1 MKGEANIRQTPC
13 FAHRGAGASI
23 ALSLFLSLGTILA
36 GCSIPSSGLT
46 TPTNRYALLIGVQDY
61 PGTNNDLYYP
71 DDDANAMNTLL
82 SAQGWTVRSVLL
94 NGSATHDNIRLEI
107 NALSTDSN
115 ATILVYYSGH
125 GSDYTGT
132 PSIIPYD
139 GLTISDNFDTTN
151 WITPATLTNWI
162 AAVPAKHRLLILDSC
177 FSGGFTLGN
186 GSIDTA
192 QADYSQYNYQTWD
205 KTLLLGALSKFGAMV
220 ADNLSTYG
228 DQEVLALSASGSEE
242 VSWEDG
248 AVQQGVFTNYL
259 LEAAE
264 SGDVD
269 GDGYVTVNEAYAYT
283 KQQIR
288 KNWNIDYAYSFYPDE
303 WDFLPHISGGTGD
316 LVLYDNPG
324 P

>member
-1 MKGEANIRQTPC
+1 MKGEANIRQTSYI
-13 FAHRGAGASI
+13 AYRDAGASI
-23 ALSLFLSLGTILA
+23 ALILVLSLGTILA

-61 PGTNNDLYYP
+61 QTVTPDLKYP
-71 DDDANAMNTLL
+71 DDDATGMKAMLE
-82 SAQGWTVRSVLL
+82 AQGWTSVTTLI
-94 NGSATHDNIRLEI
+94 NSEATYASIKTHIE
-107 NALSTDSN
+107 ALSTDPS

-125 GSDYTGT
+125 GSIDEATGT
-132 PSIIPYD
+132 AYILPYD
-139 GLTISDNFDTTN
+139 VTWPVDAK
-151 WITPATLTNWI
+151 WITPATLTNWL
-162 AAVPAKHRLLILDSC
+162 AAVPAKHRMLILDSC
-177 FSGGFTLGN
+177 YSGGFTLGD
-186 GSIDTA
+186 GSVDTA

-228 DQEVLALSASGSEE
+228 DHEVLALSASGSEE